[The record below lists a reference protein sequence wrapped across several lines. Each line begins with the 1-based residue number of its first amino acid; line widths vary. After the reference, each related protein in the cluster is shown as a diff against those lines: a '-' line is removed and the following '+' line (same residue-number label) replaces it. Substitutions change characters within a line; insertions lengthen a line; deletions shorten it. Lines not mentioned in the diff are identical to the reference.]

1 MRAGSYSLIQ
11 MGSFL
16 LAVRYPPMT
25 AAAGDFYDF
34 LTIRPSCLGIV
45 LADVTGHAV
54 PAALVASIVNG

>member
-1 MRAGSYSLIQ
+1 
-11 MGSFL
+11 
-16 LAVRYPPMT
+16 MT